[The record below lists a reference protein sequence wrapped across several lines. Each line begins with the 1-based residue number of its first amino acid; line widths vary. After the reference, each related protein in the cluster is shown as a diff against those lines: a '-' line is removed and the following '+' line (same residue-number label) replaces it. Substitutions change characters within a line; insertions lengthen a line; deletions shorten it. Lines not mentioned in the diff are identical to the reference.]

1 MAESVDASDL
11 KSADLKV
18 VGVQVSLLALYKE
31 KKDAMLPYTVSTKY
45 CWFNEGNAIV
55 KIFFL
60 NDVPFTFDDLN
71 EGYLY
76 DKDIV
81 EKADEGPV
89 YSTEDIYKGS
99 NYLIQEMC
107 HPCFDPI
114 EILNPENL
122 PEDIQSFYNGEEDLL
137 G

>member
-1 MAESVDASDL
+1 MSYPV
-11 KSADLKV
+11 
-18 VGVQVSLLALYKE
+18 
-31 KKDAMLPYTVSTKY
+31 TTRY

-55 KIFFL
+55 KMFFL
-60 NDVPFTFDDLN
+60 NDVPFTFDDLD

-76 DKDIV
+76 DRDIV
-81 EKADEGPV
+81 EEADNSPV
-89 YSTEDIYKGS
+89 YSSDDIYKGS
-99 NYLIQEMC
+99 SYLIAEQC

-114 EILNPENL
+114 ELLNPENL